1 MQQLKYFIA
10 IIILAIALGVT
21 VKGIYE
27 RDKEI
32 KSLKNSI
39 TAYNEAEKE
48 SVKTIT
54 KVREVIKNVKEDCDC
69 YHQYIPDDVVK
80 LLRKQ

>member
-1 MQQLKYFIA
+1 MNDIKYFIA

-21 VKGIYE
+21 VKGSYE

-48 SVKTIT
+48 SIKTIT
-54 KVREVIKNVKEDCDC
+54 KVREVIKNVKEPCDC
-69 YHQYIPDDVVK
+69 YHQSLPEEILKYV
-80 LLRKQ
+80 RG

>member
-1 MQQLKYFIA
+1 MTKYLYT
-10 IIILAIALGVT
+10 IISILAVALCMSVRGCT
-21 VKGIYE
+21 QAE
-27 RDKEI
+27 
-32 KSLKNSI
+32 LKLKQQEQIVEDFNK
-39 TAYNEAEKE
+39 AEKE

-54 KVREVIKNVKEDCDC
+54 KVREIIKNVKEDCDC